1 MDKLVPRGH
10 YLVSF
15 ISPLM
20 NEGGIF
26 EIIYLSC
33 PSPPYFKSVS
43 KISPLSI
50 HSINVFQP
58 ISSFY
63 SLNSVIV

>member
-20 NEGGIF
+20 NEGEIF
-26 EIIYLSC
+26 EIIYPAPHL
-33 PSPPYFKSVS
+33 FEVS
-43 KISPLSI
+43 FNSI
-50 HSINVFQP
+50 P
-58 ISSFY
+58 I
-63 SLNSVIV
+63 IHP